1 MTGSVVNLESYRRKR
16 GQTAAVAPDSC
27 CCHPDYICY
36 PHRIAEAARI
46 LRVDL
51 AAARAEGRVSMGRFA
66 GTVEAVL
73 PVLEAIV
80 AECLPD
86 EREVR

>member
-1 MTGSVVNLESYRRKR
+1 MTGDNVVLLDGYRRKPE
-16 GQTAAVAPDSC
+16 QTAAANC
-27 CCHPDYICY
+27 CCHATYVCY

-51 AAARAEGRVSMGRFA
+51 AAARAEGRVSMGRFV

-73 PVLEAIV
+73 PALEDIV

-86 EREVR
+86 EVTAQ